1 MVANEEQV
9 GGAHYKGKP
18 IEHWDFVLMHNI
30 PYLEA
35 QVIKYMMRWRK
46 KNGVE
51 DLRKARHFI
60 DKLIETELEQRTEV
74 PGDPMPVKQ
83 AKVVLENK
91 SLHTAGELEQARAA
105 LGSVDAMNR
114 YMNPDS
120 GEPRGKGYV
129 DQD

>member
-1 MVANEEQV
+1 MAANEEQV

-51 DLRKARHFI
+51 DLRKARHFV

-74 PGDPMPVKQ
+74 PVETPR
-83 AKVVLENK
+83 A
-91 SLHTAGELEQARAA
+91 TLEQARKAIH
-105 LGSVDAMNR
+105 GSKEDVNT

>member
-46 KNGVE
+46 KNGIE
-51 DLRKARHFI
+51 DLRKAHHFI
-60 DKLIETELEQRTEV
+60 DKLIETELAAQPAPEV
-74 PGDPMPVKQ
+74 PFDEEVA
-83 AKVVLENK
+83 AKERTQTGLSDSRKALE
-91 SLHTAGELEQARAA
+91 SE
-105 LGSVDAMNR
+105 DAMNR
-114 YMNPDS
+114 YLNPDS
-120 GEPRGKGYV
+120 DSGVPRGKGYV

>member
-9 GGAHYKGKP
+9 GGTHYKGKP

-35 QVIKYMMRWRK
+35 QVIKYMMRWRD

-51 DLRKARHFI
+51 DLRKARHFV
-60 DKLIETELEQRTEV
+60 DKLIEYELAV
-74 PGDPMPVKQ
+74 AVKPMPDAAIRVS
-83 AKVVLENK
+83 AGS
-91 SLHTAGELEQARAA
+91 SLDEARAA
-105 LGSVDAMNR
+105 IHGSDEDINR

>member
-1 MVANEEQV
+1 MAANEEQV
-9 GGAHYKGKP
+9 GGGHYKGQKV
-18 IEHWDFVLMHNI
+18 EHWDFVMMHDI
-30 PYLEA
+30 PYMEA

-51 DLRKARHFI
+51 DLRKAEHFI
-60 DKLIETELEQRTEV
+60 RKLIEVELG
-74 PGDPMPVKQ
+74 P
-83 AKVVLENK
+83 EN
-91 SLHTAGELEQARAA
+91 T
-105 LGSVDAMNR
+105 